1 MNTLMIF
8 LLRTWWLSGVIF
20 LCACAHAQNYPTRP
34 IKFIVPWPPGG
45 GADIL
50 ARMITPKLAEVL
62 GQAVVIDNRG
72 GAAGNIGAELA
83 SKSLPDGYSILFAYS
98 GTHSINPHMMS
109 KMPFSAKDFSS
120 VIFLTLVP
128 EILVVN
134 PSLPVKNVKEL
145 IALAKTSVNPMTFG
159 SAGNG
164 SINHLTGVLFEMM
177 SGVQL
182 LHIPYRGGGPA
193 LNSIL
198 AGETQLFFGVPAILE
213 QQIKAGKL
221 KALGV
226 TSAHRTL
233 AFPDLPTITESGV
246 PGYDVTSWNGVMV
259 PSGTPLSIINK
270 LNEAFNKTLT
280 SPELRQKLIDS
291 GFEPIGG
298 EPDKFAKF
306 VNSELNK
313 WAPVVKKA
321 GLQPGN
327 NDEL

>member
-1 MNTLMIF
+1 MEIVTKFKLKTL
-8 LLRTWWLSGVIF
+8 WLSCALF
-20 LCACAHAQNYPTRP
+20 LCSLAGAQNYPTRP

-50 ARMITPKLAEVL
+50 ARMITPRLSEVL
-62 GQAVVIDNRG
+62 GQAVVIDNKG

-109 KMPFSAKDFSS
+109 KMPFSAKDFAS

-134 PSLPVKNVKEL
+134 PSLPVRNVREL
-145 IALAKTSVNPMTFG
+145 IALAKTAPNPMTFG

-164 SINHLTGVLFEMM
+164 SINHLTGVLFEML

-182 LHIPYRGGGPA
+182 LHVPYRGGGPA

-198 AGETQLFFGVPAILE
+198 AGETQLFFGVPAIVE

-226 TSAHRTL
+226 TSAHRSL
-233 AFPDLPTITESGV
+233 AFPDLPTIAESGV
-246 PGYDVTSWNGVMV
+246 PGYEVTSWNGVMV
-259 PSGTPLSIINK
+259 PIGTPTAIISR
-270 LNEAFNKTLT
+270 LNDAFNKTLS

-291 GFEPIGG
+291 GFEPVGG
-298 EPDKFAKF
+298 EPEKFGKF
-306 VNSELNK
+306 VTSELNK

-321 GLQPGN
+321 GLQPSN
-327 NDEL
+327 SDEP